1 MILILQLSNE
11 DTHFNNSFYVFLWI
25 INLIHTQFFLDLF
38 SLIYYEK
45 IKIKEKVDVN
55 SEANENVIVNHS
67 NDNNN
72 DKFED
77 SNISD
82 WNSNLNEK
90 EGNMT
95 EYEKDSQNNDCAT
108 PPIKSNN
115 FFLNVYKT
123 ESIYQIF
130 QHRVLLMMM
139 IL

>member
-1 MILILQLSNE
+1 MGKKKLRCDRYEHWLSINNYYSFKIEKDLIL
-11 DTHFNNSFYVFLWI
+11 
-25 INLIHTQFFLDLF
+25 
-38 SLIYYEK
+38 LIYYEK